1 MASSVRPWDFPGKST
16 GVGCHSKEQA
26 SFNFMAA
33 VTICSDFGELGERLG
48 AWWFEEQQRGAVG
61 CSEVTGV
68 GGRGRDRAGLVGGP

>member
-1 MASSVRPWDFPGKST
+1 MGGDGQRPGRVR
-16 GVGCHSKEQA
+16 
-26 SFNFMAA
+26 
-33 VTICSDFGELGERLG
+33 ELGERLG